1 MTGNASDATE
11 MGIVP
16 RVVLSLF
23 QNIDNAK
30 DKISYKVVVTYIEI
44 YNELIRDLLDDSS
57 KKTNLQIREDTSGEF
72 FVGDVT
78 ELIVSSCA
86 ELLGIMTRG
95 SKNRATSMTNM
106 NDKSSRSHAVFTVSL
121 TQQNSTKDVTL
132 HSKLVLVD
140 LAGSEAV
147 KKSGAEGGQLKEAAS
162 INQSLSSLGLVIN
175 ALTTKGTKHIP
186 FRNSS
191 LTKLLRASLG

>member
-16 RVVLSLF
+16 RVVLTLF

-57 KKTNLQIREDTSGEF
+57 KKNYLQIREDTSGEF

>member
-16 RVVLSLF
+16 RVVLTLF